1 MVAGTLRLAELNFP
15 EAIKAIMSGKS
26 VTRKEWGNADIFIFL
41 GDGFLQ
47 IQKED
52 NSVHRLIVSEG
63 DMLGTDWYIVD

>member
-1 MVAGTLRLAELNFP
+1 MASGTLRLAELNFP

-41 GDGFLQ
+41 GDGFLM

-52 NSVHRLIVSEG
+52 GTTHRLIVSEG
-63 DMLGTDWYIVD
+63 DMLGIDWYIVD